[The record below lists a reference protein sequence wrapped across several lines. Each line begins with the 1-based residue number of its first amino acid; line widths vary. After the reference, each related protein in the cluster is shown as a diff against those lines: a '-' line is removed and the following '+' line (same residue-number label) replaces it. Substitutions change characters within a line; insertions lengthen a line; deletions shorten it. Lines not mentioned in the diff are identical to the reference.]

1 MTAAGAHGGR
11 GNYPNGRRL
20 AQRELEIAMPLI
32 YLPLILYTGWMEL
45 MLQPLR
51 TDAPD
56 GAVGAA
62 DEVRSEAAP

>member
-1 MTAAGAHGGR
+1 
-11 GNYPNGRRL
+11 
-20 AQRELEIAMPLI
+20 MPLI
-32 YLPLILYTGWMEL
+32 YLPLILYTGWMDL

-56 GAVGAA
+56 AAVDAA

>member
-1 MTAAGAHGGR
+1 
-11 GNYPNGRRL
+11 L

-56 GAVGAA
+56 GAVDAA
-62 DEVRSEAAP
+62 HEVRSEAAP

>member
-1 MTAAGAHGGR
+1 
-11 GNYPNGRRL
+11 
-20 AQRELEIAMPLI
+20 MPLM

-56 GAVGAA
+56 DAVDAA
-62 DEVRSEAAP
+62 RDVRSEAAP